1 MRVAIVLVPLFLA
14 ACQTPCPSVNAG
26 QTQAAYQ
33 CSDGSTLSVTFINT
47 APQSAIISQ
56 EGYTTMSLPSRIYG
70 SGFRYSG
77 SGAEFSGGG
86 SGAHWTRPGAAE
98 TTCHQVTTPAARGS

>member
-26 QTQAAYQ
+26 PTQAAYQ
-33 CSDGSTLSVTFINT
+33 CADGSTLSVTFINT

-56 EGYTTMSLPSRIYG
+56 EGYTTMSLPSRAIG
-70 SGFRYSG
+70 EPFGVIASRALVARFTI
-77 SGAEFSGGG
+77 
-86 SGAHWTRPGAAE
+86 TRSSCVLS
-98 TTCHQVTTPAARGS
+98 TFT